1 SPTRSNVRSS
11 ERRPEPQ
18 LQHPRLVCE
27 ALDRNRLPIVRVA
40 LSRFVIS
47 LVFVVE
53 QVVSLQE
60 ALERDA
66 PGKPEPFLQSKI
78 HAVDGEAN
86 QAGARHDGSI
96 RTQAVAA
103 LPTLAQVTAVAR
115 GKALTGAVEIEPAQ
129 LET

>member
-1 SPTRSNVRSS
+1 MIEFSDSAHVRSS

-18 LQHPRLVCE
+18 LQHTRLVGE
-27 ALDRNRLPIVRVA
+27 ALDRNRLPIVQVA

-53 QVVSLQE
+53 QVESLQH

-66 PGKPEPFLQSKI
+66 PSKFKPLLQSKI
-78 HAVDGEAN
+78 HAVDGEADK
-86 QAGARHDGSI
+86 AGARHDGSI

-103 LPTLAQVTAVAR
+103 LAAPAQITAVAR
-115 GKALTGAVEIEPAQ
+115 GKALTGAVEIEAA
-129 LET
+129 